1 MDTHSFGYAGR
12 ILRINLTSRSFI
24 AEPLSEDEARR
35 WIGGRGLNVSK
46 LFYEVPPDTDPLSP
60 ENPFIAGV
68 GPLNG
73 TSFPGAGRINF
84 TARSPHT
91 GILGDSNAGTA
102 FSAEL
107 KYAGYDQII
116 ITGAC
121 EKWTLVVIT
130 EKDVRFE
137 DAEDMAGLDTIETQ
151 KTARMRLRDPGARV
165 AAIGPASENGVTFS
179 GIFLSGSR
187 AAARSGM
194 GLVLASKKI
203 KAIAVRGRLPL
214 TVADPEKFRKRICEL
229 TEKIRRHP
237 QYESRRQ
244 MGTTFLL
251 SALNNMG
258 CLSTR
263 HFQSGTFEAAAD
275 VCGEKLAETVKFK
288 SRGCFSCTIPCSRV
302 WKIET
307 QDGVHIGEGPEF
319 EGLAGFSSRVGCK
332 SLDFSL
338 LMCDR
343 CNRLGLDVITTSEV
357 ISFAMELSERGEL
370 SRSEADG
377 LDLKWGNQKT
387 VEVLIEKISRREGFG
402 DLLASGVREAAR
414 RLGRGDDIAMHVKGL
429 EIFQADPRGI
439 KGYALGLSV
448 ASRGGDHLRSEPSFE
463 FSGDSEAGLR
473 IYGSAEA
480 AQRLGVHGKGRVV
493 KDFEE
498 RSALAD
504 CLNVCK
510 NTLVN
515 MEILDFGEA
524 ADLLRLATG
533 MDFEGEELRT
543 SCERVV
549 NLERL
554 YLNRL
559 GVGRKDDTL
568 PSRFLHE
575 PMPGGG
581 ATAGNVV
588 ELEPMLDEYY
598 KARGWDI
605 ATGRPEPETLLRL
618 GLNGV
623 SAGAEGGLAA
633 QHDPA

>member
-1 MDTHSFGYAGR
+1 VKFFGYAGR
-12 ILRINLTSRSFI
+12 VLRINLTLRTFT
-24 AEPLSEDEARR
+24 AEPLSEDDARR
-35 WIGGRGLNVSK
+35 WIGGRGFNVSR
-46 LFYEVPPDTDPLSP
+46 LFCEVPPDTDPLSP

-102 FSAEL
+102 FSAEV

-121 EKWTLVVIT
+121 EDWTLLVISGQG
-130 EKDVRFE
+130 VRFE
-137 DAEDMAGLDTIETQ
+137 DAGDIAGLDTIETQ
-151 KTARMRLRDPGARV
+151 KTVRMKLGDARTSV

-203 KAIAVRGRLPL
+203 KAIAVRGNIPVN
-214 TVADPEKFRKRICEL
+214 VAEPDAFRKRIQEL
-229 TEKIRRHP
+229 TEKINMHP
-237 QYESRRQ
+237 QYESRRL

-251 SALNNMG
+251 SALNSMG

-263 HFQSGTFEAAAD
+263 HFQNGTFEAAAD
-275 VCGEKLAETVKFK
+275 VSGEKLAETVKFK

-302 WKIET
+302 WKIKTEKGT
-307 QDGVHIGEGPEF
+307 HIGEGPEF

-332 SLDFSL
+332 SLEFSL

-357 ISFAMELSERGEL
+357 ISFAMELAERGEL
-370 SRSEADG
+370 SKSEADG
-377 LDLKWGNQKT
+377 LDLVWGNQKT
-387 VEVLIEKISRREGFG
+387 VETLIDKISGREGFG
-402 DLLASGVREAAR
+402 DILASGVREAAR
-414 RLGRGDDIAMHVKGL
+414 RLGRGNDIAMHVKGL

-463 FSGDSEAGLR
+463 FSGDTEAGLR
-473 IYGSAEA
+473 LYGSPEA

-515 MEILDFGEA
+515 MEILDFSEA
-524 ADLLRLATG
+524 AELLRIATG
-533 MDFEGEELRT
+533 IDFEGDELRT

-549 NLERL
+549 NIERL

-559 GVGRKDDTL
+559 GLGRKDDTL
-568 PSRFLHE
+568 PMRFLRE
-575 PMPGGG
+575 PMPGDG
-581 ATAGNVV
+581 ATSGNVV

-598 KARGWDI
+598 EARGWDST
-605 ATGRPEPETLLRL
+605 TGVPKAETLARL
-618 GLNGV
+618 GLN
-623 SAGAEGGLAA
+623 
-633 QHDPA
+633 